1 MKQVHRNA
9 YRWLLA
15 GIGTTG
21 LAGSLAGSFVSLY
34 ILVTAAN
41 ITALIVFA
49 IGQFAGIWLMFYG
62 MAAGLRRFYGVSAY
76 RWGLTVTAAFYGV
89 LMWLGPTAAH
99 LVGPLGLLFGLSQ
112 GIYWFAI
119 NILIYDTVEPDA
131 RVQFYTGWASLNA
144 IVGVVAPL
152 AGALIV
158 THGYATGHGSLGYHW
173 LFATALALYLVAAAL
188 SWRMHPGNAVVRM
201 PVRPAF
207 LLPRVIPRW
216 RLVSL
221 SLWTSGVKD
230 GVLSVAPVSLVFL
243 ATHRAMNLGEYGSLT
258 AAAGLVSARFLQ
270 HRLRPDRWKSYLFV
284 GVSGFVLAV
293 LVLWWSVSWEGVLT
307 YGVLMAFFS
316 PVFTIPQSN
325 QTLAIMDEDE
335 TIADRRAL
343 YVLSRENAV
352 NGGRL
357 LGLVFIG
364 ALMTWHGSA
373 HMIAIVL
380 LVVALLQYL
389 QPWIASRLW
398 PLTKGALRPP
408 ALRANKGGSAHR
420 V

>member
-1 MKQVHRNA
+1 MKQERPNA
-9 YRWLLA
+9 HRWLLA
-15 GIGTTG
+15 GIGTAG

-41 ITALIVFA
+41 ITALILFA
-49 IGQFAGIWLMFYG
+49 VGQFAGIWLMFYG
-62 MAAGLRRFYGVSAY
+62 MAAGIQRFYGLSAY
-76 RWGLTVTAAFYGV
+76 RWGLTVTGGFYGL
-89 LMWLGPTAAH
+89 LMWLGPSAAH

-119 NILIYDTVEPDA
+119 NILIYDTVAPDA
-131 RVQFYTGWASLNA
+131 RVPFYTGWASLNA

-158 THGYATGHGSLGYHW
+158 THGYQSGHGALGYRW
-173 LFATALALYLVAAAL
+173 LFATALGLYLAAVAV
-188 SWRMHPGNAVVRM
+188 SWRMLPGHAVERM
-201 PVRPAF
+201 PVGPAF
-207 LLPRVIPRW
+207 LLPRVNPRW

-243 ATHRAMNLGEYGSLT
+243 ATHQAINLGEYGSLT
-258 AAAGLVSARFLQ
+258 AAAGLLSARVLQ
-270 HRLRPDRWKSYLFV
+270 HRLRPDRWRSYLFV

-316 PVFTIPQSN
+316 PIFTIPQSN
-325 QTLAIMDEDE
+325 QTLAVMDEDE
-335 TIADRRAL
+335 TIAERRAI

-357 LGLVFIG
+357 LGLLFIG
-364 ALMTWHGSA
+364 LLMAWHSSA
-373 HMIAIVL
+373 HMIAVVL
-380 LVVALLQYL
+380 LVVALLQYF

-398 PLTKGALRPP
+398 PRSAL
-408 ALRANKGGSAHR
+408 AIHSGSSR
-420 V
+420 